1 MADELRGTPDR
12 DGFGAQ
18 ARRLLSE
25 AVRLR
30 GGVEG
35 LRALALTDGPQH
47 PDHFQVW
54 VGALIQDG
62 RLEAAAEAARQA
74 IALLPLHGTA
84 QGRICDALAWLA
96 TELKDSAGALDGR
109 RQAWRAAPTRER
121 LLALVATARAC
132 GRKRRSW
139 PPRPQWWSRSCG
151 PPAHPTASPG
161 ARARPASCCSW
172 QGWWGLRLRPCG
184 AKARWARAAPP
195 TRGPSWCAT

>member
-132 GRKRRSW
+132 GWKEEILAAEAAAGGAGAAGPWLTGRL
-139 PPRPQWWSRSCG
+139 PRE
-151 PPAHPTASPG
+151 PAP
-161 ARARPASCCSW
+161 
-172 QGWWGLRLRPCG
+172 GLR
-184 AKARWARAAPP
+184 AAAPG
-195 TRGPSWCAT
+195 RDGGACG

>member
-1 MADELRGTPDR
+1 M
-12 DGFGAQ
+12 
-18 ARRLLSE
+18 
-25 AVRLR
+25 
-30 GGVEG
+30 
-35 LRALALTDGPQH
+35 
-47 PDHFQVW
+47 
-54 VGALIQDG
+54 GALIQDG

-132 GRKRRSW
+132 GREKEILAAEAAVVEQELR
-139 PPRPQWWSRSCG
+139 

-161 ARARPASCCSW
+161 ACARPASCCSW
-172 QGWWGLRLRPCG
+172 QGWWSLRLRPCG
-184 AKARWARAAPP
+184 AKAR
-195 TRGPSWCAT
+195 